1 MADCLFC
8 RIIAG
13 EVPAPHLFEDD
24 RCVVIR
30 DINPQAP
37 AHLLVLPR
45 EHVLSASTLDERHEA
60 LAGHLVRVAA
70 KLAEEHGVARS
81 GYRLVFNTNA
91 DAGQTVF
98 HLHLH
103 LLGGRPMGGPP
114 G

>member
-37 AHLLVLPR
+37 THLLVLPR
-45 EHVLSASTLDERHEA
+45 EHVESASAIDERHEA
-60 LAGHLVRVAA
+60 LTGHLVRVAA
-70 KLAEEHGVARS
+70 KLAEEHGVAQS

-103 LLGGRPMGGPP
+103 LLGGRPMGWPP